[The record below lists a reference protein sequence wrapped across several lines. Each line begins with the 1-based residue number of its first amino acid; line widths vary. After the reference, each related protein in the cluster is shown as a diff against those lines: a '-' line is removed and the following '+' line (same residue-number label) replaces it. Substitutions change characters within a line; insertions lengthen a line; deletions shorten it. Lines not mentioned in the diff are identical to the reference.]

1 MSAEPTPPPAELVSV
16 PVPRAVAWIVGK
28 IGWPGLLVL
37 LVLAQASGWAD
48 VAFLALGLPPLMG
61 AREPAAI
68 EAIEDAPTE
77 RVEMLRADL
86 VYQRAMN
93 AETLSLLSQ
102 IASGCRRDRGDP

>member
-1 MSAEPTPPPAELVSV
+1 
-16 PVPRAVAWIVGK
+16 
-28 IGWPGLLVL
+28 
-37 LVLAQASGWAD
+37 
-48 VAFLALGLPPLMG
+48 MG
-61 AREPAAI
+61 AREPSAI

-102 IASGCRRDRGDP
+102 IASGCNRDRGDP